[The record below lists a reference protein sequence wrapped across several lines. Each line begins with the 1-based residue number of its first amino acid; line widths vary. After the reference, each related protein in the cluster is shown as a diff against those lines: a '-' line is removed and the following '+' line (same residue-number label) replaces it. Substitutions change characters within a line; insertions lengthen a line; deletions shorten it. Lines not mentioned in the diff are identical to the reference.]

1 MKKITVL
8 VFIAI
13 VGFMSSSSYAAW
25 YYDESRILNYEDGE
39 YNIFPSHIEKIDKD
53 KLTGL
58 REVNGP
64 VSGYMDLEYPISM
77 RGLTATKLQHTNC
90 GQAFFFRDK
99 NDGFVSVFTILPNI
113 YSSNKGYIGYNG
125 TTLVMYFK
133 NVQAYK
139 NNTFGRYDIQLE
151 FYKNGTVKI
160 AYIGG
165 KNWEQYSELYKHL
178 VNWKTAYTSFSIE
191 NYLYNCKN
199 ISHPFEDGSNGFI
212 ISSNSSKVTL
222 DFNQLAITEESNLF
236 YQYFTNAGEEIN
248 GRIKAANVSY
258 EFENVNTSRG
268 ITFFPMENDKNEYS
282 YHWLIDGQEFTSS
295 LVDERQD
302 ANSFTLN
309 LIKNTNPK
317 YAIFIEENNE
327 GTVSSFPL
335 NIDSL
340 SDIDSATTSTVTIV
354 AEPSE
359 GYDFGRWVGNIPEE
373 DKESKILSLDV
384 NSDYN
389 LKPYYRKKQ
398 HTVEVEIANNKEYGT
413 IAQEE
418 FVVNRGGNIIAKVTP
433 VNSQWRVK
441 SWSINGME
449 IMDTP
454 TNEFTLGDVKQ
465 DYVLTV
471 KLVSNT
477 VFVNIFDY
485 KKAEGTVSPVEGEYN
500 YGDIITITAAPNAG
514 YEFVKWEG
522 VQENNTANPLIITL
536 ASDINIKP
544 VFEKKSYAVTL
555 NVGSFGSVQVD
566 NDVIYGPGLYELPY
580 SAFDTP
586 VFIAIPNKG
595 YLMNRWTGGVPSGQ
609 ENNKT
614 LIFDELTASNALNI
628 SFNQKIDNNGEW
640 TVDSSSD
647 GEVIVDPVTG
657 ITELRGDGFD
667 SAYTLTPENVPV
679 LNKSLVEFRVK
690 FDGQYQ
696 IYFHCTTNMGE
707 KSISYSGDS
716 EGYYVE
722 DSDYG
727 IVYGLGGETMN
738 NEWMV
743 QNRDLNA
750 DLQTALGYPELRVE
764 SIDKIIV
771 RGNGFIDYFKF
782 LCGDT
787 DTDKDGLSDIF
798 EKNVSLTDMNEQD
811 SDNDGIFDADEDFDN
826 DGISNMEEFERG
838 TDPYN
843 VKPNIGETE
852 NTYFWEIYGGKEFS
866 SVEVVVDSA
875 DSDNEVVK
883 LSGQGFASSYVFY
896 PESDISGMTKAEWKM
911 RFNESYKI
919 HFHCMTS
926 EGWRYISYT
935 ADEVSAPAGDGIEI
949 VTGLGKSTKSG
960 HWVTVRRDL
969 QADLSAAQPGNK
981 ILYIDFFNVRGSG
994 LIDDICFFDSNI
1006 WEDSDNDGL
1015 PDDYETTILLTD
1027 PLRKD
1032 SNLDGVF
1039 DGDEDFDNDGISNY
1053 QEFLD
1058 ATDPYDIKANIGETE
1073 EIKHW
1078 EIYGGEE
1085 FSSVE
1090 TVIDPTNF
1098 ENEVVKLSGQGFASS
1113 YVFYPESD
1121 ISGMT
1126 KAEWKMRFNES
1137 NKIHFHCMTSEG
1149 WRYISYTADEV
1160 SAPAGD
1166 GIEIVTGLGKN
1177 AKNGHWLTVRRDLQ
1191 ADLSA
1196 AQPGNKIL
1204 YIDFFNVR
1212 GSGLIDDI
1220 CFF

>member
-1 MKKITVL
+1 M
-8 VFIAI
+8 
-13 VGFMSSSSYAAW
+13 
-25 YYDESRILNYEDGE
+25 N
-39 YNIFPSHIEKIDKD
+39 
-53 KLTGL
+53 KL
-58 REVNGP
+58 
-64 VSGYMDLEYPISM
+64 
-77 RGLTATKLQHTNC
+77 
-90 GQAFFFRDK
+90 
-99 NDGFVSVFTILPNI
+99 
-113 YSSNKGYIGYNG
+113 
-125 TTLVMYFK
+125 FK
-133 NVQAYK
+133 NVINLSVKKIYIFVFIYLIVQSMLSASVIT
-139 NNTFGRYDIQLE
+139 NFALE
-151 FYKNGTVKI
+151 
-160 AYIGG
+160 
-165 KNWEQYSELYKHL
+165 
-178 VNWKTAYTSFSIE
+178 TSA
-191 NYLYNCKN
+191 
-199 ISHPFEDGSNGFI
+199 GS
-212 ISSNSSKVTL
+212 L
-222 DFNQLAITEESNLF
+222 
-236 YQYFTNAGEEIN
+236 
-248 GRIKAANVSY
+248 
-258 EFENVNTSRG
+258 
-268 ITFFPMENDKNEYS
+268 ME
-282 YHWLIDGQEFTSS
+282 
-295 LVDERQD
+295 
-302 ANSFTLN
+302 
-309 LIKNTNPK
+309 
-317 YAIFIEENNE
+317 
-327 GTVSSFPL
+327 
-335 NIDSL
+335 
-340 SDIDSATTSTVTIV
+340 
-354 AEPSE
+354 
-359 GYDFGRWVGNIPEE
+359 YDFGQKTKEMDNDIGVKIENIEANNHSIILPFDFRLGDKAINKIHFSVASEE
-373 DKESKILSLDV
+373 LRAFYSDDSFAFYLYIYGLKSTNYKNRIITDIYKKLYFDDDDRVIAVKYTYKLLNSSSECKSKISSGCKSTISFKFIHDKDSNTDIFEFSVVDTEEMQSEEKKICLLSLALPQNLGTNYLEINKVYYFAPENAWPKPISV
-384 NSDYN
+384 NVHNDNKKEGSASINPVSNDYN
-389 LKPYYRKKQ
+389 
-398 HTVEVEIANNKEYGT
+398 
-413 IAQEE
+413 
-418 FVVNRGGNIIAKVTP
+418 
-433 VNSQWRVK
+433 
-441 SWSINGME
+441 
-449 IMDTP
+449 D
-454 TNEFTLGDVKQ
+454 
-465 DYVLTV
+465 
-471 KLVSNT
+471 
-477 VFVNIFDY
+477 
-485 KKAEGTVSPVEGEYN
+485 
-500 YGDIITITAAPNAG
+500 GDIITISATPNTS

-960 HWVTVRRDL
+960 HWLTVRRDL

-1204 YIDFFNVR
+1204 YVDFFNVR